1 MQQQSLLEQQQES
14 PLASRL
20 RPETL
25 DDFVGQRHLL
35 GEGKI
40 LRQLIDRDRISS
52 MIFWGPPGVGK
63 TTLARIIAGRT
74 RADFINFSA
83 VTSGIK
89 EIKDVMGKAEQ
100 RRVMGDKT
108 IVFVDEIHRFNKAQQ
123 DAFLPFVEKA
133 ALF

>member
-1 MQQQSLLEQQQES
+1 MQQQSLFERQQES

-40 LRQLIDRDRISS
+40 LRQLIDRDQISS
-52 MIFWGPPGVGK
+52 MVFWGPPGVGK

-89 EIKDVMGKAEQ
+89 EIKEVMGKADE
-100 RRVMGDKT
+100 GD
-108 IVFVDEIHRFNKAQQ
+108 VRARHRKAGR
-123 DAFLPFVEKA
+123 DCGDFKRASGGGRPVCG
-133 ALF
+133 